1 MYVPS
6 AGGEYLGYSGELSGA
21 GVTAESVRTLTI
33 PRDFPPYTST
43 TFPAGAGTGGGGQY
57 PAGGGYPDAPPPP
70 IFRAETSQLDWFRL
84 VALAVGVLIGW
95 KLLK

>member
-1 MYVPS
+1 MYVPT
-6 AGGEYLGYSGELSGA
+6 AGGDYLGYSGELSGA

-57 PAGGGYPDAPPPP
+57 PAGSTYPEEPPP
-70 IFRAETSQLDWFRL
+70 IFKTSTSELDWFRL
-84 VALAVGVLIGW
+84 VALGVGVLIGW